1 MRPLQLP
8 PLLRRSLPPP
18 LRLRWPNWLQAAMH
32 APPSLP
38 QQPLQVH
45 CRHSCTAGG
54 KQAQAQC
61 YEGRTCRGNDVRSGI
76 RPALRCHRPTISLAA
91 AGDTTKALEDQF
103 ECTICR
109 DWMVA
114 THSMV
119 PCGHMFCG
127 ACLGDWLPKNPTCPT
142 CR

>member
-1 MRPLQLP
+1 MSQTDINIYLF
-8 PLLRRSLPPP
+8 
-18 LRLRWPNWLQAAMH
+18 
-32 APPSLP
+32 
-38 QQPLQVH
+38 V
-45 CRHSCTAGG
+45 
-54 KQAQAQC
+54 
-61 YEGRTCRGNDVRSGI
+61 
-76 RPALRCHRPTISLAA
+76 LAA
-91 AGDTTKALEDQF
+91 AGGTTKALEDQF

-127 ACLGDWLPKNPTCPT
+127 ACLGDWLPKKPTCPT